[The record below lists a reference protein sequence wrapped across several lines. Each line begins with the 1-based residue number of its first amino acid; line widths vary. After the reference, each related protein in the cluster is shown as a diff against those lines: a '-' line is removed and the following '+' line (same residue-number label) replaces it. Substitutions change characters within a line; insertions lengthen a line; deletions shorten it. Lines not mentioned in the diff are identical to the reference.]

1 MKIKNILTTSL
12 LMLGFLSASAQSELP
27 TAQEQ
32 FDEQPQYRT
41 EYIFNPHWYVQVQP
55 LGVEYTRGEIGFSD
69 MLTYNVQAAI
79 GYQFNKYFG
88 ARLAVNAWQDKN
100 GVEMDQPVFK
110 KTYTWKHIAPTLDV
124 TANLSN
130 LFFGYKP
137 DRFFQL
143 GLFAGIGANYAWS
156 NDEAHELKAT
166 MDGML
171 NGGRWFDGY
180 EPFSLLWDDNKL
192 NIMGQAGV
200 TGDFRINDKIS
211 LGLEVNANLL
221 PDNYN
226 SKRAGN
232 ADWYFSALAG
242 VKINLGQ
249 AYSTRDVEVNPTR
262 IIYRDRWKERVV
274 TKDSIVYV
282 PKPDD
287 TNIRRDI
294 FFTIRATKIVAEE
307 MPKVFEIAIFL
318 NQHPNAKVNVT
329 GYADRGTGNPTINA
343 RLGRQRAEAVRNA
356 LIRICD
362 IDPSRIIMDS
372 KGDTEQPFAENDKN
386 RVSVCIAE

>member
-27 TAQEQ
+27 AASQEQ
-32 FDEQPQYRT
+32 VDEQPQTRT
-41 EYIFNPHWYVQVQP
+41 EYVFQPHWYVQLQP
-55 LGVEYTRGEIGFSD
+55 VGLEYTRGELDFSD

-100 GVEMDQPVFK
+100 GVRMKQIGFK
-110 KTYTWKHIAPTLDV
+110 ETYQWKHIAPTLDL

-130 LFFGYKP
+130 LFFGYNP
-137 DRFFQL
+137 TRFFNL

-156 NDEAHELKAT
+156 NDDAKALKTRLDAYPHVR
-166 MDGML
+166 G
-171 NGGRWFDGY
+171 FDS
-180 EPFSLLWDDNKL
+180 FALLWDDNKL
-192 NIMGQAGV
+192 NLMGQAGL

-211 LGLEVNANLL
+211 FGLEVNANLL

-226 SKRAGN
+226 SKKAGN

-242 VKINLGQ
+242 VKINLGTT
-249 AYSTRDVEVNPTR
+249 YTTRDVDITGPTR
-262 IIYRDRWKERVV
+262 IVYRDRWKEKIV
-274 TKDSIVYV
+274 TKDSIIYV

-318 NQHPNAKVNVT
+318 NQHPNAKVKVT
-329 GYADRGTGNPTINA
+329 GYADKGTGNATINE
-343 RLGRQRAEAVRNA
+343 RLGRQRAQAVRDA
-356 LIRICD
+356 LVRICD

-372 KGDTEQPFAENDKN
+372 KGDTVQPFAENDKN
-386 RVSVCIAE
+386 RVSICIAE